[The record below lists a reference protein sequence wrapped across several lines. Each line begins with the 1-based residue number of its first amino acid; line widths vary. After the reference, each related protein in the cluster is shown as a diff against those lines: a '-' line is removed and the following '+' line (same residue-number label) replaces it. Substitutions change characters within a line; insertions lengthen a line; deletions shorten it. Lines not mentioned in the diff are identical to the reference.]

1 MNDNMM
7 NMPDVTDTGIVIG
20 TMKPASSLIIPP
32 PPHHHHRVA
41 AVEDDND
48 AMILLSMDDNTIGDE
63 NSMDVVV
70 RKNSNSTVDEGPSGS
85 AAAVAVIVAVDEEEA
100 LRTINKLRGD
110 DLPLRIEAAKRLQL
124 VAAAIGP
131 ERTRNELLSFL
142 SDGVD
147 DDDDV
152 LEAIA
157 VSIGQLVSY
166 VGPRQEHLVAL
177 LHPLELL
184 LAVEESVVRDRA
196 ADSAI
201 VVSNMLT
208 ETTYQTEFVP
218 MITRLATKEWFTAR
232 ISACKLIPI
241 AFPRMSSSMTTPP
254 DGGRQQQQKL
264 QSQQSQQLLHVTHF
278 ATLCRDEAPMVR
290 RIASRNLGPMLET
303 VIHTLGPSC
312 LKEDTGV
319 VTTIL
324 LDLYDSCAGG
334 DQSDSVRLHTT
345 QNCVHLGRAIT
356 QMKEK
361 MEQQQQKQKKD
372 GVNSEVMA
380 VGDDGEDMDDLEGR
394 LNTIVKRILPLIVS
408 TIDDRSWRVRWTAA
422 SKFALVV
429 QAFTML
435 DGTMDALVPAYEKL
449 LQDPEAEVRT
459 AATFNFSEVA
469 KSAALVYPVGYNSM
483 TSDMSTDPSSSS
495 SSRRISVALRLVKRV
510 FQLTE
515 DDSENV
521 RAALAM
527 VVTDLAPI
535 LGRNDTITHLLPP
548 MLILLRDS
556 TSEVRLNII
565 SSLSLLT
572 ETIGP
577 ELLTQSLLPAIIDLA
592 DDSKWRI
599 RLAVIERIPLLA
611 NQLGKEVFTDEL
623 LTLCVGWL
631 GDDIS
636 SIREATATSLL
647 KELTSLLGPDWCVK
661 NILPRVKGVMDHPS
675 YLRRMNAVRSLSYI
689 AMAMDAY
696 TAQWEVLP
704 MLLEMSIDLVANV
717 RFNVAKGLGMIGVL
731 FPTSLYKGQ
740 IVPILTHM
748 MDDPDRDVRHFATMA
763 SNSLRAFFDKSQN
776 QVV

>member
-1 MNDNMM
+1 
-7 NMPDVTDTGIVIG
+7 MPDVTDTGIVIG
-20 TMKPASSLIIPP
+20 TMKPPTSSLSIPP
-32 PPHHHHRVA
+32 PPRHHHPEVA
-41 AVEDDND
+41 AADDD
-48 AMILLSMDDNTIGDE
+48 AMILSMDGGNTDE
-63 NSMDVVV
+63 TTIATNV
-70 RKNSNSTVDEGPSGS
+70 
-85 AAAVAVIVAVDEEEA
+85 VAVVDEEEA

-110 DLPLRIEAAKRLQL
+110 DLPCRIEAAKRLQL

-131 ERTRNELLSFL
+131 ERTRNELLPFL
-142 SDGVD
+142 ADGVD

-166 VGPRQEHLVAL
+166 VGPKQEHLVAL

-201 VVSNMLT
+201 VVSNKFT
-208 ETTYQTEFVP
+208 ETTYQNEFVP

-232 ISACKLIPI
+232 LSACKLIPI
-241 AFPRMSSSMTTPP
+241 AFSRMSSLSSSSSSSSSSTGGGGMTIP
-254 DGGRQQQQKL
+254 GGGHQ
-264 QSQQSQQLLHVTHF
+264 QQSQQLAHVTHF

-290 RIASRNLGPMLET
+290 RIASRYLGLMLET
-303 VIHTLGPSC
+303 VIKNLGPSC
-312 LKEDTGV
+312 IKEGNGV
-319 VTTIL
+319 VSTTL
-324 LDLYDSCAGG
+324 LDLYESLAGG
-334 DQSDSVRLHTT
+334 DQPDSVRLHTT
-345 QNCVHLGRAIT
+345 QNCVHLGQAIT
-356 QMKEK
+356 HMKEK
-361 MEQQQQKQKKD
+361 ILLQEQQQND
-372 GVNSEVMA
+372 EGNTALMVG
-380 VGDDGEDMDDLEGR
+380 GDDGEDMDDLEGR
-394 LNTIVKRILPLIVS
+394 LNTIVKRILPLIVA

-429 QAFTML
+429 HAFTKL

-459 AATFNFSEVA
+459 AATYNFSEVA
-469 KSAALVYPVGYNSM
+469 KSTALVYPVGYNSM
-483 TSDMSTDPSSSS
+483 TSDIISSTDS

-510 FQLTE
+510 VQLTE

-548 MLILLRDS
+548 MLTLLRDS

-577 ELLTQSLLPAIIDLA
+577 ELLTQSLLPAILYLA
-592 DDSKWRI
+592 DDSKWRV

-611 NQLGKEVFTDEL
+611 KQLGKEVFTDEL

-647 KELTSLLGPDWCVK
+647 KELTSLLGSDWCVK
-661 NILPRVKGVMDHPS
+661 KILPRVKGVMDHPS
-675 YLRRMNAVRSLSYI
+675 YLHRMNAVRSLSYI
-689 AMAMDAY
+689 AMTMDAY

-704 MLLEMSIDLVANV
+704 MLLEMSIDPVANV

-731 FPTSLYKGQ
+731 FPQSLYEGQ
-740 IVPILTHM
+740 IVPMLAHM

-776 QVV
+776 QQG

>member
-1 MNDNMM
+1 MNLPPPLTASLDDM

-20 TMKPASSLIIPP
+20 TMNPTSSLSIPP
-32 PPHHHHRVA
+32 PPHHHHHEVA
-41 AVEDDND
+41 AEDDD
-48 AMILLSMDDNTIGDE
+48 AMILTAEE
-63 NSMDVVV
+63 NSMDGVII
-70 RKNSNSTVDEGPSGS
+70 RKNSSATAEDNPSGVI
-85 AAAVAVIVAVDEEEA
+85 AAAAVIVAVDEEEA

-131 ERTRNELLSFL
+131 ERTRNELLPFL
-142 SDGVD
+142 ADAVD

-157 VSIGQLVSY
+157 DSIGQLVSY
-166 VGPRQEHLVAL
+166 VGPKQEHLLAL

-232 ISACKLIPI
+232 LSACKLIPI
-241 AFPRMSSSMTTPP
+241 AFPRMSSLP
-254 DGGRQQQQKL
+254 GGGQQQQ
-264 QSQQSQQLLHVTHF
+264 SQSQQLAHVTHF

-303 VIHTLGPSC
+303 VINTLGPSC
-312 LKEDTGV
+312 LKEDTGI

-324 LDLYDSCAGG
+324 LDLYDSLAGG
-334 DQSDSVRLHTT
+334 DQPDSVRLHTT
-345 QNCVHLGRAIT
+345 QNCVHLGQAIT
-356 QMKEK
+356 HMKEK
-361 MEQQQQKQKKD
+361 KLLQQPQKND
-372 GVNSEVMA
+372 EGNAALMVEA
-380 VGDDGEDMDDLEGR
+380 DDGEDMDDLEGR
-394 LNTIVKRILPLIVS
+394 LNTIVKRILPLIVA

-429 QAFTML
+429 HAFTKL

-469 KSAALVYPVGYNSM
+469 KSTALVYPVGYNSI
-483 TSDMSTDPSSSS
+483 TSDMSSTDSSS
-495 SSRRISVALRLVKRV
+495 SSRRISVALRLVKRIV
-510 FQLTE
+510 QLTE

-577 ELLTQSLLPAIIDLA
+577 ELLTQSLLPAILDLA

-611 NQLGKEVFTDEL
+611 KQLGKEVFTDEL

-647 KELTSLLGPDWCVK
+647 KELTSLLGSDWCVK

-675 YLRRMNAVRSLSYI
+675 YLRRMNAVRSLSFI
-689 AMAMDAY
+689 AMTMDAY

-704 MLLEMSIDLVANV
+704 MLLDMSIDPVANV

-731 FPTSLYKGQ
+731 FSQSLYKGQ

-763 SNSLRAFFDKSQN
+763 SNSLSAFFDKSQT
-776 QVV
+776 QQG

>member
-1 MNDNMM
+1 MLNDNMM

-20 TMKPASSLIIPP
+20 TMKPSSSLIIPP
-32 PPHHHHRVA
+32 PPHHNRVA

-48 AMILLSMDDNTIGDE
+48 AMILPSMDNNTNGDE
-63 NSMDVVV
+63 NSMDVGI
-70 RKNSNSTVDEGPSGS
+70 RKNSNSTVEEEPSGS
-85 AAAVAVIVAVDEEEA
+85 AAAAVIVAVDEEEA

-254 DGGRQQQQKL
+254 DGGQQQQ
-264 QSQQSQQLLHVTHF
+264 QQSQQLLHVTHF

-303 VIHTLGPSC
+303 VMHTLGPSC
-312 LKEDTGV
+312 LKEDAGV
-319 VTTIL
+319 VTTVL
-324 LDLYDSCAGG
+324 LDLYDSLAGG

-356 QMKEK
+356 HMKEK
-361 MEQQQQKQKKD
+361 MEQQQQKRKG

-429 QAFTML
+429 QAFTKL

-510 FQLTE
+510 VQLTE

-611 NQLGKEVFTDEL
+611 KQLGKEVFTDEL

-647 KELTSLLGPDWCVK
+647 KELTSLLGSDWCVK

-689 AMAMDAY
+689 AMTMDAY

-704 MLLEMSIDLVANV
+704 MLLEMSIDPVANV